1 MVVFMTLIIYKIGA
15 AFDDLTRRFFAKS
28 LTSEK
33 NFPIFAVLL
42 ENFIFKTVF
51 ESLQRYAVRK
61 KA

>member
-15 AFDDLTRRFFAKS
+15 AFDEAFFFAKS

-33 NFPIFAVLL
+33 IFPIFVALL
-42 ENFIFKTVF
+42 ENFIFETVF
-51 ESLQRYAVRK
+51 EFLKRYAVRK